1 MTLNLGDFKSNEI
14 NVKLVDRSL
23 VVCAEH
29 EEKPDEYGHIYRH
42 IKRSYFLPRNVDCD
56 KLNATLS
63 DNGTLVVCAQKKAI
77 EAVSNWLNHF
87 FKIVSNDNFLPWI
100 GKWA

>member
-1 MTLNLGDFKSNEI
+1 VDLSVSLTKVTLDLGDFKSNEI

-23 VVCAEH
+23 VICAEH

-63 DNGTLVVCAQKKAI
+63 DDGTLVVCAQKKAI
-77 EAVSNWLNHF
+77 EAVSSDL
-87 FKIVSNDNFLPWI
+87 DD
-100 GKWA
+100 